1 MVTSERCQCYSK
13 WWTLQR
19 VISTILK
26 PDPSCSNVCTTIR
39 SFTVYSRDNVASVD
53 NQSATKTVVRPGGQS
68 GLVVFTGAAYVLR
81 VIYTARS
88 FEPMQT
94 RRRFAHNNFADCQIV
109 SWFCPRPRCYV
120 WPTSADYLDSSS
132 NDGRYLDVA
141 ECEYLALEQWS
152 D

>member
-1 MVTSERCQCYSK
+1 MSVLQQMMDVTARYLHNPR
-13 WWTLQR
+13 T
-19 VISTILK
+19 
-26 PDPSCSNVCTTIR
+26 R
-39 SFTVYSRDNVASVD
+39 SFVFQRLYNNSIVYSVLEGQRRIRW
-53 NQSATKTVVRPGGQS
+53 QSIGHENRGKTGRTERTCRVHGGC
-68 GLVVFTGAAYVLR
+68 LR
-81 VIYTARS
+81 SPCNLHARS

-109 SWFCPRPRCYV
+109 SWFCPRPRCCV

-141 ECEYLALEQWS
+141 ECEYLAREQWT